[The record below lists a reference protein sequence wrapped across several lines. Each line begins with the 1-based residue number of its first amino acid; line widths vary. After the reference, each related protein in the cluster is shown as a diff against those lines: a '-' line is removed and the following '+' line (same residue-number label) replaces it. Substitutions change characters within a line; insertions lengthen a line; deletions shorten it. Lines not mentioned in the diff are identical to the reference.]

1 MPTLSEQDAQE
12 YVNAVQLFV
21 FPALLTIA
29 HNSGS
34 QLFLR
39 DSDYEYGENGEVVAV
54 KIPPDLHELA
64 LVVAQDMYRFSQN

>member
-1 MPTLSEQDAQE
+1 MPTLSEQDVQE

-39 DSDYEYGENGEVVAV
+39 DSDYEYDENGEVVAV

>member
-34 QLFLR
+34 RLFLR
-39 DSDYEYGENGEVVAV
+39 DSDYEYDENGEVVAV